1 MPGVV
6 LTLCHHEG
14 LPKGKEEELGSI
26 SQTLLFHD
34 LPRSGCLGCP
44 GASVQFSSK
53 ALKAQLQP
61 WGICSFSSWVTAAQA
76 AKRELVLQK
85 GWVVC
90 HLTVPMGWHTLAKLQ
105 TSHELLVL
113 NVWQM
118 EEVAFLSAG
127 NIWVQVKTTV
137 QEWPSVLPK
146 GSQQVNFVTYNSMDH
161 SYQKGSGFILSL
173 QGGLTKIICLVLTRR
188 GRTHTRASVTATALT
203 KCLFNV

>member
-44 GASVQFSSK
+44 GASVQFSPK

-137 QEWPSVLPK
+137 QEWPSLLTQGVTASEFCHLQFNGPFLPK
-146 GSQQVNFVTYNSMDH
+146 GVWLYSVP
-161 SYQKGSGFILSL
+161 SGGTHQNNLLSAHKEGKNTH
-173 QGGLTKIICLVLTRR
+173 QGLCYSHCPHKMPI
-188 GRTHTRASVTATALT
+188 
-203 KCLFNV
+203 